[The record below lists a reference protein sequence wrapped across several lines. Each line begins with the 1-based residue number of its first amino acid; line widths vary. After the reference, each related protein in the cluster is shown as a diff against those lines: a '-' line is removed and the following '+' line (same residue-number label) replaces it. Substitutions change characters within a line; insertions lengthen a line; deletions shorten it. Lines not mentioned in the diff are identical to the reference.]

1 MRRRP
6 RSPGVTYAT
15 PPLSVAGDDVLA
27 GRLAQAGLDVRGGPE
42 PGGVVVVGGAVGERA
57 ATAGRAA
64 ADGAHPFV
72 LWPPGVSA
80 ADADAL
86 GARAEEAGVEV
97 GVARPAPSRAAAALG
112 AGRATLVSLA
122 LAAPPRGALDAG
134 GALGGAL
141 DLVLTLVGRGAVG
154 RLDAAAERDGVD
166 LRALA
171 ASVRFRS
178 GAFAQVWIQ
187 TGDGAGTRLY
197 ASRPGSHVEASS
209 LGAPL
214 VAHGRPDGPRT
225 TPPPTAPGD
234 PLVAEVAAFAEAVGA
249 GRRPAYALD
258 AALDTLRLVERVQGH
273 LR

>member
-6 RSPGVTYAT
+6 RSPAVTYAA
-15 PPLSVAGDDVLA
+15 PPLSVVGDDALA
-27 GRLAQAGLDVRGGPE
+27 DRLSRAGLGVHGALT

-57 ATAGRAA
+57 ARAGRAA
-64 ADGAHPFV
+64 AGGAHPFV

-97 GVARPAPSRAAAALG
+97 GVARPAPSRGVAALG
-112 AGRATLVSLA
+112 GWTAGLVSLA
-122 LAAPPRGALDAG
+122 LPAPPGGVLGAG

-141 DLVLTLVGRGAVG
+141 DLVLALVGGGAVG
-154 RLDAAAERDGVD
+154 RLDAAAERDGADVQ
-166 LRALA
+166 ALA

-178 GAFAQVWIQ
+178 GAFAQVWI
-187 TGDGAGTRLY
+187 GGGVGPRLH
-197 ASRPGSHVEASS
+197 ASRSGSHVEATSFDA
-209 LGAPL
+209 LL
-214 VAHGRPDGPRT
+214 VVTGRPAPPAPRRV
-225 TPPPTAPGD
+225 D
-234 PLVAEVAAFAEAVGA
+234 PLVAEVAAFADAVGA
-249 GRRPAYALD
+249 GRRPAYGLD